1 MNAIFKL
8 NGLRIEIKRFIA
20 KAKYGENYKEMK
32 SYSHYNTGYDI
43 YLKKEGL

>member
-8 NGLRIEIKRFIA
+8 NGLRIEIERLIA

-32 SYSHYNTGYDI
+32 SYSHYIAGYDI